1 MAINRFDSVH
11 KPAPAPQMSILGI
24 IFFMMGA
31 PNMYAFFQRRA
42 DNATY
47 KGGGVPRYA
56 LWCCWRSRLLGIL
69 SSRLSEPHSD
79 RQYWN

>member
-1 MAINRFDSVH
+1 MEINRFDSVH

-56 LWCCWRSRLLGIL
+56 FVVLLAIAIAGYIEL
-69 SSRLSEPHSD
+69 SIVGAA
-79 RQYWN
+79 

>member
-56 LWCCWRSRLLGIL
+56 FVVLLAIAIAGYIEL
-69 SSRLSEPHSD
+69 SIVGAA
-79 RQYWN
+79 